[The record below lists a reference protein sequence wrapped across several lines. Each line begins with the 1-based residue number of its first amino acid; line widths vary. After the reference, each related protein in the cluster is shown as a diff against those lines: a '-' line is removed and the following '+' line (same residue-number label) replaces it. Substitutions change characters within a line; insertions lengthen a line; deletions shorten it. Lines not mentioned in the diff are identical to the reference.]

1 MQDSPG
7 VAVQCHKDEQKATEE
22 LEQGE
27 ITLTVS
33 ENKDEIEA
41 KEKKVNEKKIK
52 KELNAKIYEY

>member
-1 MQDSPG
+1 
-7 VAVQCHKDEQKATEE
+7 
-22 LEQGE
+22 
-27 ITLTVS
+27 VS

>member
-1 MQDSPG
+1 

-27 ITLTVS
+27 ITSTVS